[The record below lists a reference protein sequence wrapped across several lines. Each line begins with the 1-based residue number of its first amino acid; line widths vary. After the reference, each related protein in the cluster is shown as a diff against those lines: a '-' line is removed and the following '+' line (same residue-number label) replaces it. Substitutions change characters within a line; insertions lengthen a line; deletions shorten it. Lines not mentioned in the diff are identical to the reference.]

1 MAFNFNLSS
10 AVFNEITAETALA
23 HPDCVQQL
31 REVYEQ
37 MTDLIMSST
46 ESSEDIN
53 ILFMINALSDEL
65 YQMCDRVSVEID
77 PQENEELERAYD
89 ELGTLFYRAFHTS
102 DWMLRAW
109 RSDSTWETGL
119 YFEEKLNGILATLS
133 KQED

>member
-10 AVFNEITAETALA
+10 AVFNNITAETALA
-23 HPDCVQQL
+23 NPDCVQQL
-31 REVYEQ
+31 HEIYEQ

-77 PQENEELERAYD
+77 PQENEELEQAYD

-109 RSDSTWETGL
+109 RSDSKWETGL
-119 YFEEKLNGILATLS
+119 CFEEKLNGILAKLS